1 MSLLDREKLE
11 EIGFEKIGHWTLV
24 NDVINYVIN
33 DDKKP
38 LTEVGNALYSFVCGD
53 EVKYIGKTTRGIS
66 KRFVGYVNPGDSQST
81 NIKCNKKIKEL
92 LSNGNNRTEVK
103 IWVYTPTIPL
113 QISGF
118 YINLAAGLEDSLIDK
133 FKPEWNGKNKI
144 ANDLSDNVELIDE
157 QEESVLN
164 NQTVNTNEFKP
175 LEASRFTI
183 TLGNTYYNQGF
194 INPGV
199 GVDDQLGYHG
209 EEIRIILEDRYILS
223 KINRNAT
230 PAHTV
235 RIQENVAVIARW
247 FQTNFN
253 FRDTVTAYVID
264 RHTIWL
270 RLNPQ

>member
-1 MSLLDREKLE
+1 MSLLNKEKLE
-11 EIGFEKIGHWTLV
+11 EIGFEEIGYWELEG
-24 NDVINYVIN
+24 DGINYVIN

-66 KRFVGYVNPGDSQST
+66 KRFVGYVRPGISQST
-81 NIKCNKKIKEL
+81 NIRCNKKIQTL
-92 LSNGNNRTEVK
+92 LNQGSEVQ

-133 FKPEWNGKNKI
+133 FKPKWNGNNKI
-144 ANDLSDNVELIDE
+144 ADDLSDNVELLNE

-164 NQTVNTNEFKP
+164 NQIVDVNTLNP
-175 LEASRFTI
+175 LNYSEFTI
-183 TLGNTYYNQGF
+183 NLGKASFNQGF

-199 GVDDQLGYHG
+199 GVDHKLGAHG
-209 EEIRIILEDRYILS
+209 EEIKIILEDKYIFS
-223 KINRNAT
+223 KINRTSN
-230 PAHTV
+230 PNETV
-235 RIQENVAVIARW
+235 RIQENIAVIAEW
-247 FQTNFN
+247 FRENFN

-270 RLNPQ
+270 RLKQQ

>member
-1 MSLLDREKLE
+1 
-11 EIGFEKIGHWTLV
+11 
-24 NDVINYVIN
+24 VINYVIN

-66 KRFVGYVNPGDSQST
+66 KRFVGYVRPGISQST
-81 NIKCNKKIKEL
+81 NKNCNAAIQAL
-92 LSNGNNRTEVK
+92 LNNGSEVH

-133 FKPEWNGKNKI
+133 FKPKWNGNNKI
-144 ANDLSDNVELIDE
+144 ADDLSDNVELLNE

-164 NQTVNTNEFKP
+164 NQIVDVNTLNP
-175 LEASRFTI
+175 LNYSEFTI
-183 TLGNTYYNQGF
+183 NLGKASFNQGF

-199 GVDDQLGYHG
+199 GVDNKLGDHDA
-209 EEIRIILEDRYILS
+209 EIKVILENKLISS
-223 KINRNAT
+223 KINRRANINGS
-230 PAHTV
+230 V
-235 RIQENVAVIARW
+235 RIQVNIAVIARW
-247 FQTNFN
+247 FQANFN
-253 FRDTVTAYVID
+253 FGDTVTAYVID